1 MSLQFQIVCTMFSQ
15 IEPMCGLTCS
25 AAPHS
30 DMCSHSVQ
38 PFEQGTVETFVQQG
52 VPIHTLS
59 DRTRASYLKNAG
71 ITLHTPFSTI
81 YSFGIGAHLARVF
94 AWGAAQ
100 CTAEALTLA
109 RATLG
114 GARQAW
120 GSGRLASA
128 KHCPNGCRRIYMKSR
143 ASLFG
148 HTETLMLLDCR
159 SGNWFWRNF
168 GPEGIRLFRVF
179 RLRMFAKDGGCC
191 GLVRCRIALLG
202 ETRSITNAGPESDT
216 YLSYPTPPPADQK
229 I

>member
-1 MSLQFQIVCTMFSQ
+1 
-15 IEPMCGLTCS
+15 MCGLTCS

-30 DMCSHSVQ
+30 DMRSHSVQ

-52 VPIHTLS
+52 LPIHILS

-120 GSGRLASA
+120 GSG
-128 KHCPNGCRRIYMKSR
+128 GQ
-143 ASLFG
+143 
-148 HTETLMLLDCR
+148 
-159 SGNWFWRNF
+159 
-168 GPEGIRLFRVF
+168 RVQN
-179 RLRMFAKDGGCC
+179 
-191 GLVRCRIALLG
+191 IAP
-202 ETRSITNAGPESDT
+202 TDAGA
-216 YLSYPTPPPADQK
+216 PT
-229 I
+229 